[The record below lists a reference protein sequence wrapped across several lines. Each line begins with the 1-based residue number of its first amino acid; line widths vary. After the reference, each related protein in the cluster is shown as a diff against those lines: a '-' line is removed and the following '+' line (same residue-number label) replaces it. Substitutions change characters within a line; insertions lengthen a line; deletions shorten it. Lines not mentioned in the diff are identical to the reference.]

1 MAMNNAEIDA
11 WVADAV
17 ETGLKT
23 GNTKAANEFA
33 QALLQKA
40 ADDKITRP
48 EMCCALALVMHGIVL
63 AEPAAAL
70 LPYITTKVF
79 ERYKA
84 DDKLSKRWEPRQ

>member
-1 MAMNNAEIDA
+1 MVMNNAEIDA

-48 EMCCALALVMHGIVL
+48 EMCCALALIMHGIVL

-84 DDKLSKRWEPRQ
+84 DDKLRKRREPQ